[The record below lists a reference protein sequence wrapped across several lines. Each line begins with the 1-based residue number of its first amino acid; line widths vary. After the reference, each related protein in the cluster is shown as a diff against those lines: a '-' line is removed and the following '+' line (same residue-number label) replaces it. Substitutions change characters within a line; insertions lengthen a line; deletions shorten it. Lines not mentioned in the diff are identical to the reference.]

1 MTDAC
6 KHEAAREP
14 EHAEGTGGEAIVVDD
29 TVGKAGDGIPL
40 QDESLEQ
47 VAGGWRINLPDL
59 VPIVHIKDTI
69 RTE

>member
-1 MTDAC
+1 MTDER
-6 KHEAAREP
+6 KHEAIREP
-14 EHAEGTGGEAIVVDD
+14 EQAEGAEGEANVVDD

-40 QDESLEQ
+40 QDESLEK